1 MNIGF
6 KLLTLI
12 SLIFYYLNPLA
23 QSITELSPEP
33 SSQFTNK
40 RMVFARLQMVVSAN
54 PYISEAGNMILAQ
67 GGNAVDAAIATALMV
82 SLVEPQSGGIGGGGF
97 ILYLNPKENILTS
110 IDARETSSN
119 TTKENQYLDNNDK
132 PLNYGQAVSLGT
144 SVGVPSLLKGLAL
157 LHQKYGTLEWKK
169 LFLPTIRL
177 AKEGFIISPRLHTL
191 IVKDPFLLK
200 NTNASRYFF
209 DKDLNPLPI
218 GYLLKNPELAKV
230 LEEVSIHGVEKFYEG
245 EIAKDI
251 TRAVNQH
258 LTPGGLNGDD
268 LKQYQPVERKVVCGP
283 YRSWKICGMAPPSS
297 GGITLISMLGIL
309 QNFPLSQLDEI
320 DYLHFLSEAGRL
332 AYADRDRYIADP
344 DFIDIPIDSL
354 IDTKYTK
361 ERSHLISKT
370 KSMTKAKPGIFNQLS
385 VQLGSDSNS
394 ELPATSHISIVDK
407 NGQAVTMTISVAS
420 AFGSRIMTNGFF
432 LNNEMTDFSFI
443 PKENQKLIA
452 NRVAPNKRPRSSMS
466 PTFVFD
472 DQQRLIMAIGSAG
485 GPSIIN
491 YVAKTIT
498 GVLDRKLNIQEA
510 IDYPNIGSR
519 NQETELE
526 KGTYVERYAEELQL
540 KGHPLLI
547 REMNSGTQ
555 GIWING
561 EGLWGGVD
569 GRREGV
575 AIGN

>member
-1 MNIGF
+1 VNKVG
-6 KLLTLI
+6 KLFWLI
-12 SLIFYYLNPLA
+12 SLLFCQNVSA
-23 QSITELSPEP
+23 QTLTELMPEP
-33 SSQFTNK
+33 TSNLTKNRVVYAQQ
-40 RMVFARLQMVVSAN
+40 QMVVSAN

-67 GGNAVDAAIATALMV
+67 GGNAVDAAVATALMV
-82 SLVEPQSGGIGGGGF
+82 TLVEPQSGGIGGGGF
-97 ILYLNPKENILTS
+97 ILYLNPKEGVLTS
-110 IDARETSSN
+110 IDARETSSS
-119 TTKENQYLDNNDK
+119 TTKENQYLDDNDK
-132 PLNYGQAVSLGT
+132 PLNYSQAVFLGT
-144 SVGVPSLLKGLAL
+144 SVGVPGLLKGLEL
-157 LHQKYGTLEWKK
+157 LHQKYGSLEWNK

-191 IVKDPFLLK
+191 ISQDPFLLK
-200 NTNASRYFF
+200 NKNARSYFF
-209 DKDLNPLPI
+209 DEKLMPRPS

-230 LEEVSIHGVEKFYEG
+230 LELVANDGVEKFYAG
-245 EIAKDI
+245 DISKDI
-251 TRAVNQH
+251 SLAVKNHQ
-258 LTPGGLNGDD
+258 TPGGLKEDD
-268 LKQYQPVERKVVCGP
+268 FKQYQAFERKVVCGG
-283 YRSWKICGMAPPSS
+283 YRTWKICGMGPPSS
-297 GGITLISMLGIL
+297 GGTTLISMLGIL
-309 QNFPLSQLDEI
+309 QNFPLSELTEV
-320 DYLHFLSEAGRL
+320 DYLHYLSEAGRL
-332 AYADRDRYIADP
+332 AYADRDVFIADP
-344 DFIDIPIDSL
+344 DFVKIPIDDL
-354 IDTKYTK
+354 LNQEYTQD
-361 ERSHLISKT
+361 RSRAISPQR
-370 KSMTKAKPGIFNQLS
+370 SMVKAKPGNFNQS
-385 VQLGSDSNS
+385 SMQLGSDSNS

-526 KGTYVERYAEELQL
+526 KGTFVERYAEELKL

-555 GIWING
+555 GIWINR

>member
-1 MNIGF
+1 VNIGF

-12 SLIFYYLNPLA
+12 SLILYYLNPLA

-40 RMVFARLQMVVSAN
+40 RMVFAKQHMVVSAN

-119 TTKENQYLDNNDK
+119 TTKENQYLDSNDK

-157 LHQKYGTLEWKK
+157 LHQKYGNLEWKK

-258 LTPGGLNGDD
+258 LTPGGLNEDD
-268 LKQYQPVERKVVCGP
+268 LKQYQAVERKVVCGP

-344 DFIDIPIDSL
+344 DFIDIPIDSMM
-354 IDTKYTK
+354 DTKYTK
-361 ERSHLISKT
+361 ERSHLISKS
-370 KSMTKAKPGIFNQLS
+370 KSMTKAKPGIFNQLP

-407 NGQAVTMTISVAS
+407 NGQAVSMTISVAS

-432 LNNEMTDFSFI
+432 LNNEMTDFSFMA
-443 PKENQKLIA
+443 KENQQLIA
-452 NRVAPNKRPRSSMS
+452 NRIEPTKRPRSSMS

-472 DQQRLIMAIGSAG
+472 EQQQLVMALGSAG

-498 GVLDRKLNIQEA
+498 GVLDRNFNIQEA

-526 KGTYVERYAEELQL
+526 KESMVEKYAQELQER
-540 KGHPLLI
+540 GHPILI

-555 GIWING
+555 GIFINRD
-561 EGLWGGVD
+561 GLWGGVD

-575 AIGN
+575 AVGH

>member
-12 SLIFYYLNPLA
+12 SLILYYLNPLA

-40 RMVFARLQMVVSAN
+40 RMVFARQQMVVSAN

-110 IDARETSSN
+110 IDAREISSN

-132 PLNYGQAVSLGT
+132 PLNYGQAVFLGT

-177 AKEGFIISPRLHTL
+177 AKEGFIISPRLNTL

-230 LEEVSIHGVEKFYEG
+230 LEEVSIHGIEKFYEG

-258 LTPGGLNGDD
+258 STPGGLNGDD
-268 LKQYQPVERKVVCGP
+268 LKQYQAVERKVVCGP

-320 DYLHFLSEAGRL
+320 DYLHYLSEAGRL

-354 IDTKYTK
+354 IDPTYTK
-361 ERSHLISKT
+361 ERSHLISIK
-370 KSMTKAKPGIFNQLS
+370 KSMTKAKPGMFNQLP

-407 NGQAVTMTISVAS
+407 NGQAVSMTISVAS

-432 LNNEMTDFSFI
+432 LNNEMTDFSFMA
-443 PKENQKLIA
+443 KENQQLIA
-452 NRVAPNKRPRSSMS
+452 NRIEPTKRPRSSMS

-472 DQQRLIMAIGSAG
+472 EQQQLVMALGSAG

-498 GVLDRKLNIQEA
+498 GVLDRNLNIQEA

-526 KGTYVERYAEELQL
+526 KESMVEKYAQELQER
-540 KGHPLLI
+540 GHPILI

-555 GIWING
+555 GIFINRD
-561 EGLWGGVD
+561 GLWGGVD

-575 AIGN
+575 AVGH

>member
-1 MNIGF
+1 VNIGF

-12 SLIFYYLNPLA
+12 SLILYYLNPLA

-40 RMVFARLQMVVSAN
+40 RMVFARQQMVVSAN

-110 IDARETSSN
+110 IDAREISSN

-132 PLNYGQAVSLGT
+132 PLNYGQAVFLGT

-177 AKEGFIISPRLHTL
+177 AKEGFIISPRLNTL

-230 LEEVSIHGVEKFYEG
+230 LEEVSIHGIEKFYEG

-258 LTPGGLNGDD
+258 STPGGLNGDD
-268 LKQYQPVERKVVCGP
+268 LKQYQAVERKVVCGP

-320 DYLHFLSEAGRL
+320 DYLHYLSEAGRL

-354 IDTKYTK
+354 IDPTYTK
-361 ERSHLISKT
+361 ERSHLISIK
-370 KSMTKAKPGIFNQLS
+370 KSMTKAKPGMFNQLP

-407 NGQAVTMTISVAS
+407 NGQAVSMTISVAS

-432 LNNEMTDFSFI
+432 LNNEMTDFSFMA
-443 PKENQKLIA
+443 KENQQLIA
-452 NRVAPNKRPRSSMS
+452 NRIEPTKRPRSSMS

-472 DQQRLIMAIGSAG
+472 EQQQLVMALGSAG

-498 GVLDRKLNIQEA
+498 GVLDRNLNIQEA

-526 KGTYVERYAEELQL
+526 KESMVEKYAQELQER
-540 KGHPLLI
+540 GHPILI

-555 GIWING
+555 GIFINRD
-561 EGLWGGVD
+561 GLWGGVD

-575 AIGN
+575 AVGH

>member
-1 MNIGF
+1 VKNGF
-6 KLLTLI
+6 KLLMLF
-12 SLIFYYLNPLA
+12 SLILFYLNPLA
-23 QSITELSPEP
+23 QSITEMSPEP
-33 SSQFTNK
+33 SSQLTNK
-40 RMVFARLQMVVSAN
+40 KMVFARQQMVVSAN

-119 TTKENQYLDNNDK
+119 TTKENQFLDSNDK
-132 PLNYGQAVSLGT
+132 PLNYGQAVFLGT

-157 LHQKYGTLEWKK
+157 LHQKYGSLEWNK

-177 AKEGFIISPRLHTL
+177 AKEGFFISPRLHTL

-200 NTNASRYFF
+200 NINASRYFF

-230 LEEVSIHGVEKFYEG
+230 LEEVSIYGVAKFYEG

-251 TRAVNQH
+251 TRAVKQH
-258 LTPGGLNGDD
+258 QTSGGLNEDD
-268 LKQYQPVERKVVCGP
+268 LKQYQAVERKVVCGP

-309 QNFPLSQLDEI
+309 QNFSLNQLNEL
-320 DYLHFLSEAGRL
+320 DYVHYLSEAGRL
-332 AYADRDRYIADP
+332 AYADRDMHIADP
-344 DFIDIPIDSL
+344 DFIQIPIDSL
-354 IDTKYTK
+354 IDPKYTK
-361 ERSHLISKT
+361 ERSHLISIK
-370 KSMTKAKPGIFNQLS
+370 KSMVKAKPGNLNQLP
-385 VQLGSDSNS
+385 VQLGSDSSS

-407 NGQAVTMTISVAS
+407 NGQAVSMTISVAS

-432 LNNEMTDFSFI
+432 LNNEMTDFSFKS
-443 PKENQKLIA
+443 KENQQLIA
-452 NRVAPNKRPRSSMS
+452 NRIEPTKRPRSSMS

-472 DQQRLIMAIGSAG
+472 EQQRLVMTLGSAG

-498 GVLDRKLNIQEA
+498 AVLDRNLNIQEA

-526 KGTYVERYAEELQL
+526 KESFVAQFAQELQL
-540 KGHPLLI
+540 RGHPLLI

-555 GIWING
+555 GIFINRD
-561 EGLWGGVD
+561 GLWGGVD
-569 GRREGV
+569 GRREGI

>member
-1 MNIGF
+1 MNNGF
-6 KLLTLI
+6 KLLTLL
-12 SLIFYYLNPLA
+12 SLILFYLNPLA
-23 QSITELSPEP
+23 QSISELSPEP
-33 SSQFTNK
+33 SSQLTNK
-40 RMVFARLQMVVSAN
+40 KMVFARQQMVVSAN

-119 TTKENQYLDNNDK
+119 TTKENQFLDNNDK
-132 PLNYGQAVSLGT
+132 PLNYGQAVFLGT

-157 LHQKYGTLEWKK
+157 LHQKYGSLEWNK

-177 AKEGFIISPRLHTL
+177 AKEGFLISPRLHTL

-230 LEEVSIHGVEKFYEG
+230 LEEVSIYGVAKFYEG

-251 TRAVNQH
+251 TRAVQQH
-258 LTPGGLNGDD
+258 QTPGGLNEDD
-268 LKQYQPVERKVVCGP
+268 LKQYQAVERKVVCGP

-309 QNFPLSQLDEI
+309 QNFLLNQLNEL
-320 DYLHFLSEAGRL
+320 DYVHYLSEAGRL
-332 AYADRDRYIADP
+332 AYADRDMYIADP
-344 DFIDIPIDSL
+344 DFIQIPIDSL
-354 IDTKYTK
+354 IDPKYTK
-361 ERSHLISKT
+361 DRSHLISIK
-370 KSMTKAKPGIFNQLS
+370 KSMAKAKPGNLNQFP
-385 VQLGSDSNS
+385 VQLGSDSSS

-407 NGQAVTMTISVAS
+407 NGQAVSMTISVAS

-432 LNNEMTDFSFI
+432 LNNEMTDFSFKA
-443 PKENQKLIA
+443 KENQQWIA
-452 NRVAPNKRPRSSMS
+452 NRIEPAKRPRSSMS

-472 DQQRLIMAIGSAG
+472 EQQRLVMALGSAG

-498 GVLDRKLNIQEA
+498 AVLDRNLNIQEA

-526 KGTYVERYAEELQL
+526 KGSHVERFANELQYR
-540 KGHPLLI
+540 GHPLLI

-555 GIWING
+555 GIFINRD
-561 EGLWGGVD
+561 GLWGGVD

>member
-1 MNIGF
+1 MKNGF
-6 KLLTLI
+6 KLLMLF
-12 SLIFYYLNPLA
+12 SLILFYLNPLA
-23 QSITELSPEP
+23 QSITEMSPEP
-33 SSQFTNK
+33 SSQLTNK
-40 RMVFARLQMVVSAN
+40 KMVFARQQMVVSAN

-119 TTKENQYLDNNDK
+119 TTKENQFLDSNDK
-132 PLNYGQAVSLGT
+132 PLNYGQAVFLGT

-157 LHQKYGTLEWKK
+157 LHQKYGSLEWNK

-177 AKEGFIISPRLHTL
+177 AKEGFLISPRLHTL

-200 NTNASRYFF
+200 NINASRYFF

-230 LEEVSIHGVEKFYEG
+230 LEEVSIHGVAKFYEG

-251 TRAVNQH
+251 TRAVKQH
-258 LTPGGLNGDD
+258 QTSGGLNEDD
-268 LKQYQPVERKVVCGP
+268 LKQYQAVERKVVCGP

-309 QNFPLSQLDEI
+309 QNFSLNQLNEL
-320 DYLHFLSEAGRL
+320 DYVHYLSEAGRL
-332 AYADRDRYIADP
+332 AYADRDIHIADP
-344 DFIDIPIDSL
+344 DFIQIPIDSL
-354 IDTKYTK
+354 IDPKYTK
-361 ERSHLISKT
+361 ERSHLISIK
-370 KSMTKAKPGIFNQLS
+370 KSMVNAKPGNLNQLP
-385 VQLGSDSNS
+385 VQLGSDSSS

-407 NGQAVTMTISVAS
+407 NGQAVSMTISVAS

-432 LNNEMTDFSFI
+432 LNNEMTDFSFKS
-443 PKENQKLIA
+443 KENQQLIA
-452 NRVAPNKRPRSSMS
+452 NRIEPTKRPRSSMS

-472 DQQRLIMAIGSAG
+472 EQQRLVMTLGSAG

-498 GVLDRKLNIQEA
+498 AVLDRNLNIQEA

-526 KGTYVERYAEELQL
+526 KESFVEQFAQELQL
-540 KGHPLLI
+540 RGHPLLI

-555 GIWING
+555 GIFINRD
-561 EGLWGGVD
+561 GLWGGVD
-569 GRREGV
+569 GRREGI

>member
-1 MNIGF
+1 MNNGF
-6 KLLTLI
+6 KLLTLL
-12 SLIFYYLNPLA
+12 SLILFYLNPLA
-23 QSITELSPEP
+23 QSISELSPEP
-33 SSQFTNK
+33 SSQLTNK
-40 RMVFARLQMVVSAN
+40 KMVFARQQMVVSAN
-54 PYISEAGNMILAQ
+54 PYISEAGNVILSQ

-119 TTKENQYLDNNDK
+119 TTKENQFLDNNDK
-132 PLNYGQAVSLGT
+132 PLNYGQAIFLGT

-157 LHQKYGTLEWKK
+157 LHQKYGTLEWNK

-177 AKEGFIISPRLHTL
+177 AKEGFLISPRLHTL

-200 NTNASRYFF
+200 NINASRYFF

-251 TRAVNQH
+251 TRAVKQH
-258 LTPGGLNGDD
+258 QTPGGLNEDD
-268 LKQYQPVERKVVCGP
+268 LKQYQAIERKVVCGP
-283 YRSWKICGMAPPSS
+283 YRIWKICGMAPPSS

-309 QNFPLSQLDEI
+309 QNFPLNQLDELN
-320 DYLHFLSEAGRL
+320 YVHYLSEAGRL
-332 AYADRDRYIADP
+332 AYADRDVYIADP
-344 DFIDIPIDSL
+344 DFIEIPIDAL
-354 IDTKYTK
+354 IDPKYTK
-361 ERSHLISKT
+361 DRSHLISIK
-370 KSMTKAKPGIFNQLS
+370 KSMAKAKPGNLNQLP
-385 VQLGSDSNS
+385 VQLGSDSSS

-407 NGQAVTMTISVAS
+407 NGQAVSMTISVAS

-432 LNNEMTDFSFI
+432 LNNEMTDFSFKA
-443 PKENQKLIA
+443 KENQQLIA
-452 NRVAPNKRPRSSMS
+452 NRIEPAKRPRSSMS

-472 DQQRLIMAIGSAG
+472 EQQRLLMALGSAG

-498 GVLDRKLNIQEA
+498 AVLDRNLNIQEA

-526 KGTYVERYAEELQL
+526 KESFVEQFAQELQL
-540 KGHPLLI
+540 RGHPLLI

-555 GIWING
+555 GILINRH
-561 EGLWGGVD
+561 GLWGGVD

>member
-1 MNIGF
+1 MNKGFQLFTLIG
-6 KLLTLI
+6 LTL
-12 SLIFYYLNPLA
+12 YYLNPLA

-33 SSQFTNK
+33 SSQYISK
-40 RMVFARLQMVVSAN
+40 KIVFARQQMIVSAN
-54 PYISEAGNMILAQ
+54 PYISQAGNMILEQ

-82 SLVEPQSGGIGGGGF
+82 TLVEPQSGGIGGGGF
-97 ILYLNPKENILTS
+97 ILYFNPKESILTS

-132 PLNYGQAVSLGT
+132 PLNYGQAVFLGK

-157 LHQKYGTLEWKK
+157 LHKKYGNLEWKK
-169 LFLPTIRL
+169 LFLPTIQL

-191 IVKDPFLLK
+191 IVKEPFLLK

-230 LEEVSIHGVEKFYEG
+230 LEEVSIYGVEKFYEG
-245 EIAKDI
+245 EMARDTIQ
-251 TRAVNQH
+251 AVKNH
-258 LTPGGLNGDD
+258 PTPGGLNEDD
-268 LKQYQPVERKVVCGP
+268 LKQYQAVERKVVCGP
-283 YRSWKICGMAPPSS
+283 YRTWKICGMGPPSS
-297 GGITLISMLGIL
+297 GGTTLISMLGIL
-309 QNFPLSQLDEI
+309 QNFPLSELKEV
-320 DYLHFLSEAGRL
+320 DYLHYLSEAGRL
-332 AYADRDRYIADP
+332 AYADRDTYIADP

-354 IDTKYTK
+354 IDSKYTK
-361 ERSHLISKT
+361 ERSHLISIK
-370 KSMTKAKPGIFNQLS
+370 KSMTKAKPGNFNQSPL
-385 VQLGSDSNS
+385 QLGSDSNS

-432 LNNEMTDFSFI
+432 LNNEMTDFSFMA
-443 PKENQKLIA
+443 KDNQQLIA
-452 NRVAPNKRPRSSMS
+452 NRLAPIKRPRSSMS

-472 DQQRLIMAIGSAG
+472 ERQRLVMTLGSAG

-498 GVLDRKLNIQEA
+498 GVLDRNLNIQEA

-526 KGTYVERYAEELQL
+526 KESAVEKFAQELQL
-540 KGHPLLI
+540 RGHPILI

-555 GIWING
+555 GIFINRD
-561 EGLWGGVD
+561 GLWGGVD

-575 AIGN
+575 AKGY

>member
-1 MNIGF
+1 MSIGV
-6 KLLTLI
+6 KLLMLI
-12 SLIFYYLNPLA
+12 SFISYYLSPFA

-33 SSQFTNK
+33 SSPVTNK
-40 RMVFARLQMVVSAN
+40 KMVFARQQMVVSAN
-54 PYISEAGNMILAQ
+54 PYISEAGHMILAQ
-67 GGNAVDAAIATALMV
+67 GGNAVDAAIAAALMV
-82 SLVEPQSGGIGGGGF
+82 TLVEPQSGGIGGGGF
-97 ILYLNPKENILTS
+97 ILYFNPKESILTS

-119 TTKENQYLDNNDK
+119 TTKENQFLDNSNK
-132 PLNYGQAVSLGT
+132 PLNYAQAVFLGT

-169 LFLPTIRL
+169 LFAPTILL
-177 AKEGFIISPRLHTL
+177 AKEGFIISPRLHNL
-191 IVKDPFLLK
+191 ILKDPFLLK
-200 NTNASRYFF
+200 NKNASRYFF
-209 DKDLNPLPI
+209 DKELTPLPI

-230 LEEVSIHGVEKFYEG
+230 LEEVSIHGVKKFYEG

-251 TRAVNQH
+251 ALAVRHHQ
-258 LTPGGLNGDD
+258 TPGGLNEDD
-268 LKQYQPVERKVVCGP
+268 LKQYQAYERNVVCGP

-309 QNFPLSQLDEI
+309 QNFPLGELDEI
-320 DYLHFLSEAGRL
+320 NYLHYLSEAGRL

-354 IDTKYTK
+354 IDQKYTK
-361 ERSHLISKT
+361 DRSQLISIK
-370 KSMTKAKPGIFNQLS
+370 KSMTKAKPGNFNHTV

-394 ELPATSHISIVDK
+394 ELPATSHINIVDK
-407 NGQAVTMTISVAS
+407 NGQAITMTISVAS

-432 LNNEMTDFSFI
+432 LNNEMTDFSFMS
-443 PKENQKLIA
+443 KENQQLIA
-452 NRVAPNKRPRSSMS
+452 NRIEPTKRPRSSMS
-466 PTFVFD
+466 PTFVLD
-472 DQQRLIMAIGSAG
+472 QQQRLVMAIGSAG

-526 KGTYVERYAEELQL
+526 KGSYVEKFAQELQL
-540 KGHPLLI
+540 RGHPLLI

-555 GIWING
+555 GILINR
-561 EGLWGGVD
+561 EGLWGGAD

-575 AIGN
+575 AIGY

>member
-1 MNIGF
+1 VNNGF

-12 SLIFYYLNPLA
+12 SLILYYLNPLA

-33 SSQFTNK
+33 SSQLTNK
-40 RMVFARLQMVVSAN
+40 RMVFARQQMVVSAN
-54 PYISEAGNMILAQ
+54 PYISEAGNMILSQ

-82 SLVEPQSGGIGGGGF
+82 SLVEPQSGGVGGGGF

-119 TTKENQYLDNNDK
+119 TTKENQFLDNNNK
-132 PLNYGQAVSLGT
+132 PLNYGQAVFLGT

-200 NTNASRYFF
+200 NTNASKYFF
-209 DKDLNPLPI
+209 DKDLNPFPI

-258 LTPGGLNGDD
+258 PTPGGLNGDD
-268 LKQYQPVERKVVCGP
+268 LKQYQAVERKVVCGP

-309 QNFPLSQLDEI
+309 QNFPLSQIDEI
-320 DYLHFLSEAGRL
+320 DYLHYLSEAGRL
-332 AYADRDRYIADP
+332 AYADRDKYIADP
-344 DFIDIPIDSL
+344 DFINIPIDSL
-354 IDTKYTK
+354 INPKYTK
-361 ERSHLISKT
+361 ERSHLISIK
-370 KSMTKAKPGIFNQLS
+370 KSMAKAKPGDFNQLP

-407 NGQAVTMTISVAS
+407 NGQAVSMTISVAS

-432 LNNEMTDFSFI
+432 LNNEMTDFSFMA
-443 PKENQKLIA
+443 KENQQLIA
-452 NRVAPNKRPRSSMS
+452 NRIEPTKRPRSSMS

-472 DQQRLIMAIGSAG
+472 EQQRLVMALGSAG

-498 GVLDRKLNIQEA
+498 GVLDRNLNIQEA

-526 KGTYVERYAEELQL
+526 KESFVEQFAQELQL
-540 KGHPLLI
+540 RGHPLLI

-555 GIWING
+555 GIFINRD
-561 EGLWGGVD
+561 GLWGGVD

-575 AIGN
+575 AMGN

>member
-1 MNIGF
+1 MKNGF
-6 KLLTLI
+6 KLLMLF
-12 SLIFYYLNPLA
+12 SLILFYLNPLA
-23 QSITELSPEP
+23 QSITEMSPEP
-33 SSQFTNK
+33 SSQLTNK
-40 RMVFARLQMVVSAN
+40 KMVFARQQMVVSAN

-119 TTKENQYLDNNDK
+119 TTKENQFLDSNDK
-132 PLNYGQAVSLGT
+132 PLNYGQAVFLGT

-157 LHQKYGTLEWKK
+157 LHQKYGSLEWNK

-177 AKEGFIISPRLHTL
+177 AKEGFLISPRLHTL

-200 NTNASRYFF
+200 NINASRYFF

-230 LEEVSIHGVEKFYEG
+230 LEEVSIHGVAKFYEG

-251 TRAVNQH
+251 TRAVKQH
-258 LTPGGLNGDD
+258 QTSGGLNEDD
-268 LKQYQPVERKVVCGP
+268 LKQYQAVERKVVCGP

-309 QNFPLSQLDEI
+309 QNFSLNQLNEL
-320 DYLHFLSEAGRL
+320 DYVHYLSEAGRL
-332 AYADRDRYIADP
+332 AYADRDMHIADP
-344 DFIDIPIDSL
+344 DFIQIPIDSL
-354 IDTKYTK
+354 IDPKYTK
-361 ERSHLISKT
+361 ERSHLISIK
-370 KSMTKAKPGIFNQLS
+370 KSMVNAKPGNLNQLP
-385 VQLGSDSNS
+385 VQLGSDSSS

-407 NGQAVTMTISVAS
+407 NGQAVSMTISVAS

-432 LNNEMTDFSFI
+432 LNNEMTDFSFKS
-443 PKENQKLIA
+443 KENQQLIA
-452 NRVAPNKRPRSSMS
+452 NRIEPTKRPRSSMS

-472 DQQRLIMAIGSAG
+472 EQQRLVMTLGSAG

-498 GVLDRKLNIQEA
+498 AVLDRNLNIQEA

-526 KGTYVERYAEELQL
+526 KESFVEQFAQELQL
-540 KGHPLLI
+540 RGHPLLI

-555 GIWING
+555 GIFINRD
-561 EGLWGGVD
+561 GLWGGVD
-569 GRREGV
+569 GRREGI

>member
-1 MNIGF
+1 MNNGF
-6 KLLTLI
+6 KLLTLL
-12 SLIFYYLNPLA
+12 SLILFYLNPLA
-23 QSITELSPEP
+23 QSISELSPEP
-33 SSQFTNK
+33 SSQLTNK
-40 RMVFARLQMVVSAN
+40 KMVFARQQMVVSAN
-54 PYISEAGNMILAQ
+54 PYISEAGNVILSQ

-119 TTKENQYLDNNDK
+119 TTKENQFLDNNDK
-132 PLNYGQAVSLGT
+132 PLNYGQAVFLGT

-157 LHQKYGTLEWKK
+157 LHQKYGTLEWNK

-177 AKEGFIISPRLHTL
+177 AKEGFLISPRLHTL

-200 NTNASRYFF
+200 NINASRYFF

-251 TRAVNQH
+251 TRAVKQH
-258 LTPGGLNGDD
+258 QTPGGLNEDD
-268 LKQYQPVERKVVCGP
+268 LKQYQAIERKVVCGP
-283 YRSWKICGMAPPSS
+283 YRIWKICGMAPPSS

-309 QNFPLSQLDEI
+309 QNFPLNQLDELN
-320 DYLHFLSEAGRL
+320 YVHYLSEAGRL
-332 AYADRDRYIADP
+332 AYADRDMYIADP
-344 DFIDIPIDSL
+344 DFIEIPIDAL
-354 IDTKYTK
+354 IDPKYTK
-361 ERSHLISKT
+361 DRSHLISIK
-370 KSMTKAKPGIFNQLS
+370 KSMAKAKPGNLNQLP
-385 VQLGSDSNS
+385 VQLGSDSSS

-407 NGQAVTMTISVAS
+407 NGQAVSMTISVAS

-432 LNNEMTDFSFI
+432 LNNEMTDFSFKA
-443 PKENQKLIA
+443 KENQQLIA
-452 NRVAPNKRPRSSMS
+452 NRIEPAKRPRSSMS

-472 DQQRLIMAIGSAG
+472 EQQRLVMALGSAG

-498 GVLDRKLNIQEA
+498 AVLDRNLNIQEA

-526 KGTYVERYAEELQL
+526 KESFVEQFAQELQL
-540 KGHPLLI
+540 RGHPLLI

-555 GIWING
+555 GILINRH
-561 EGLWGGVD
+561 GLWGGVD

>member
-1 MNIGF
+1 MKNGF
-6 KLLTLI
+6 KLLMLF
-12 SLIFYYLNPLA
+12 SLILFYLNPLA
-23 QSITELSPEP
+23 QSITEMSPEP
-33 SSQFTNK
+33 SSQLTNK
-40 RMVFARLQMVVSAN
+40 KMVFARQQMVVSAN

-119 TTKENQYLDNNDK
+119 TTKENQFLDSNDK
-132 PLNYGQAVSLGT
+132 PLNYGQAVFLGT

-157 LHQKYGTLEWKK
+157 LHQKYGSLEWNK

-177 AKEGFIISPRLHTL
+177 AKEGFLISPRLHTL

-200 NTNASRYFF
+200 NINASRYFF

-230 LEEVSIHGVEKFYEG
+230 LEEVSIHGVAKFYEG

-251 TRAVNQH
+251 TRAVKQH
-258 LTPGGLNGDD
+258 QTSGGLNEDD
-268 LKQYQPVERKVVCGP
+268 LKQYQAVERKVVCGP

-309 QNFPLSQLDEI
+309 QNFSLNQLNEL
-320 DYLHFLSEAGRL
+320 DYVHYLSEAGRL
-332 AYADRDRYIADP
+332 AYADRDMHIADP
-344 DFIDIPIDSL
+344 DFIQIPIDSL
-354 IDTKYTK
+354 IDPKYTK
-361 ERSHLISKT
+361 ERSHLISIK
-370 KSMTKAKPGIFNQLS
+370 KSMIKAKPGNLNQLP
-385 VQLGSDSNS
+385 VQLGSDSSS

-407 NGQAVTMTISVAS
+407 NGQAVSMTISVAS

-432 LNNEMTDFSFI
+432 LNNEMTDFSFKS
-443 PKENQKLIA
+443 KENQQLIA
-452 NRVAPNKRPRSSMS
+452 NRIEPTKRPRSSMS

-472 DQQRLIMAIGSAG
+472 EQQRLIMTLGSAG

-498 GVLDRKLNIQEA
+498 AVLDRNLNIQEA

-526 KGTYVERYAEELQL
+526 KESFVEQFAQELQL
-540 KGHPLLI
+540 RGHPLLI

-555 GIWING
+555 GIFINRD
-561 EGLWGGVD
+561 GLWGGVD
-569 GRREGV
+569 GRREGI

>member
-1 MNIGF
+1 MNIAF

-12 SLIFYYLNPLA
+12 SLILYYLNPLA

-40 RMVFARLQMVVSAN
+40 RMVFARQHMVVSAN

-119 TTKENQYLDNNDK
+119 TTKENQYLDSNDK

-157 LHQKYGTLEWKK
+157 LHQKYGNLEWKK

-268 LKQYQPVERKVVCGP
+268 LKQYQAVERKVVCGP

-344 DFIDIPIDSL
+344 DFIDIPIDSMM
-354 IDTKYTK
+354 DTKYTK
-361 ERSHLISKT
+361 ERSHLISKS
-370 KSMTKAKPGIFNQLS
+370 KSMRKAKPGIFNQLP

-407 NGQAVTMTISVAS
+407 NGQAVSMTISVAS

-432 LNNEMTDFSFI
+432 LNNEMTDFSFMA
-443 PKENQKLIA
+443 KENQQLIA
-452 NRVAPNKRPRSSMS
+452 NRIEPTKRPRSSMS

-472 DQQRLIMAIGSAG
+472 EQQRLVMALGSAG

-498 GVLDRKLNIQEA
+498 GVLDRNFNIQEA

-526 KGTYVERYAEELQL
+526 KESMVEKYAQELQGR
-540 KGHPLLI
+540 GHPILI

-555 GIWING
+555 GIFINRD
-561 EGLWGGVD
+561 GLWGGVD

-575 AIGN
+575 AIGQ

>member
-1 MNIGF
+1 VNIGF

-12 SLIFYYLNPLA
+12 SLILYYLNPLA

-40 RMVFARLQMVVSAN
+40 RMVFARQQMVVSAN

-132 PLNYGQAVSLGT
+132 PLNYGQAVFLGT

-230 LEEVSIHGVEKFYEG
+230 LEEVSIHGIEKFYEG

-258 LTPGGLNGDD
+258 STPGGLNGDD
-268 LKQYQPVERKVVCGP
+268 LKQYQAVERKVVCGP

-320 DYLHFLSEAGRL
+320 DYLHYLSEAGRL

-354 IDTKYTK
+354 IDPTYTK
-361 ERSHLISKT
+361 ERSHLISIK
-370 KSMTKAKPGIFNQLS
+370 KSMTKAKPGMFNQLP

-407 NGQAVTMTISVAS
+407 NGQAVSMTISVAS

-432 LNNEMTDFSFI
+432 LNNEMTDFSFMA
-443 PKENQKLIA
+443 KENQQLIA
-452 NRVAPNKRPRSSMS
+452 NRIEPTKRPRSSMS

-472 DQQRLIMAIGSAG
+472 EQQQLVMALGSAG

-498 GVLDRKLNIQEA
+498 GVLDRNLNIQEA

-526 KGTYVERYAEELQL
+526 KESMVEKYAQELQGR
-540 KGHPLLI
+540 GHPILI

-555 GIWING
+555 GIFINRD
-561 EGLWGGVD
+561 GLWGGVD

-575 AIGN
+575 AVGH

>member
-1 MNIGF
+1 
-6 KLLTLI
+6 
-12 SLIFYYLNPLA
+12 
-23 QSITELSPEP
+23 
-33 SSQFTNK
+33 
-40 RMVFARLQMVVSAN
+40 MVFARLQMVVSAN

>member
-1 MNIGF
+1 M
-6 KLLTLI
+6 
-12 SLIFYYLNPLA
+12 
-23 QSITELSPEP
+23 PEP
-33 SSQFTNK
+33 TSNLTKN
-40 RMVFARLQMVVSAN
+40 RMVFAQQQMVVSAN

-67 GGNAVDAAIATALMV
+67 GGNAVDAAVATALMV
-82 SLVEPQSGGIGGGGF
+82 TLVEPQSGGIGGGGF
-97 ILYLNPKENILTS
+97 MLYFNPKEGVLTS
-110 IDARETSSN
+110 IDARETSSS
-119 TTKENQYLDNNDK
+119 TTKENQYLDDNDK
-132 PLNYGQAVSLGT
+132 PLNYGQAVFLGT
-144 SVGVPSLLKGLAL
+144 SVGVPGLLKGLEL
-157 LHQKYGTLEWKK
+157 LHQKYGSLEWNK

-258 LTPGGLNGDD
+258 LTPGGLNEDD
-268 LKQYQPVERKVVCGP
+268 LKQYQAVERKVVCGP

-344 DFIDIPIDSL
+344 DFIDIPIDSMM
-354 IDTKYTK
+354 DTKYTK
-361 ERSHLISKT
+361 ERSHLISKS
-370 KSMTKAKPGIFNQLS
+370 KSMTKAKPGIFNQLP

-407 NGQAVTMTISVAS
+407 NGQAVSMTISVAS

-432 LNNEMTDFSFI
+432 LNNEMTDFSFMA
-443 PKENQKLIA
+443 KENQQLIA
-452 NRVAPNKRPRSSMS
+452 NRIEPTKRPRSSMS

-472 DQQRLIMAIGSAG
+472 EQQRLVMALGSAG

-498 GVLDRKLNIQEA
+498 GVLDRNLNIQEA

-526 KGTYVERYAEELQL
+526 KESMVEKYAQELQER
-540 KGHPLLI
+540 GHPILI

-555 GIWING
+555 GIFINRD
-561 EGLWGGVD
+561 GLWGGVD

-575 AIGN
+575 AVGH

>member
-12 SLIFYYLNPLA
+12 SLILYYLNPLA

-40 RMVFARLQMVVSAN
+40 RMVFARQQMVVSAN

-119 TTKENQYLDNNDK
+119 TTKENQYLDSNDK
-132 PLNYGQAVSLGT
+132 PLNYGQAVFLGT

-200 NTNASRYFF
+200 NTNASKYFF
-209 DKDLNPLPI
+209 DKDLNPFPI

-258 LTPGGLNGDD
+258 PTPGGLNGDD
-268 LKQYQPVERKVVCGP
+268 LKQYQAVERKVVCGP

-309 QNFPLSQLDEI
+309 QNFPLSQIDEI
-320 DYLHFLSEAGRL
+320 DYLHYLSEAGRL
-332 AYADRDRYIADP
+332 AYADRDMYIADP
-344 DFIDIPIDSL
+344 DFINIPIDSL
-354 IDTKYTK
+354 INPQYTK
-361 ERSHLISKT
+361 ERSHLISIK
-370 KSMTKAKPGIFNQLS
+370 KSMAKAKPGDFNQLP

-407 NGQAVTMTISVAS
+407 NGQAVSMTISVAS

-432 LNNEMTDFSFI
+432 LNNEMTDFSFMA
-443 PKENQKLIA
+443 KENQQLIA
-452 NRVAPNKRPRSSMS
+452 NRIEPTKRPRSSMS

-472 DQQRLIMAIGSAG
+472 EQQQLVMALGSAG

-498 GVLDRKLNIQEA
+498 GVLDRNLNIQEA

-526 KGTYVERYAEELQL
+526 KESMVEKYAQELQER
-540 KGHPLLI
+540 GHPILI

-555 GIWING
+555 GIFINRD
-561 EGLWGGVD
+561 GLWGGVD

-575 AIGN
+575 AVGH

>member
-6 KLLTLI
+6 KLLMLI
-12 SLIFYYLNPLA
+12 SLILYYLNPLA

-40 RMVFARLQMVVSAN
+40 RMVFARQQMVVSAN

-119 TTKENQYLDNNDK
+119 TTKENQYLDSNDK

-157 LHQKYGTLEWKK
+157 LHQKYGNLEWKK

-268 LKQYQPVERKVVCGP
+268 LKQYQAVERKVVCGP

-344 DFIDIPIDSL
+344 DFIDIPIDSMM
-354 IDTKYTK
+354 DTKYTK
-361 ERSHLISKT
+361 ERSHLISKS
-370 KSMTKAKPGIFNQLS
+370 KSMTKAKPGIFNQLP

-407 NGQAVTMTISVAS
+407 NGQAVSMTISVAS

-432 LNNEMTDFSFI
+432 LNNEMTDFSFMA
-443 PKENQKLIA
+443 KENQQLIA
-452 NRVAPNKRPRSSMS
+452 NRIEPIKRPRSSMS

-472 DQQRLIMAIGSAG
+472 EQQRLVMALGSAG

-491 YVAKTIT
+491 YVAKAIT
-498 GVLDRKLNIQEA
+498 GVLDRNFNIQEA

-526 KGTYVERYAEELQL
+526 KESMVEKYAQELQER
-540 KGHPLLI
+540 GHPILI

-555 GIWING
+555 GIFINRD
-561 EGLWGGVD
+561 GLWGGVD

-575 AIGN
+575 AIGH

>member
-1 MNIGF
+1 M
-6 KLLTLI
+6 
-12 SLIFYYLNPLA
+12 
-23 QSITELSPEP
+23 
-33 SSQFTNK
+33 
-40 RMVFARLQMVVSAN
+40 
-54 PYISEAGNMILAQ
+54 
-67 GGNAVDAAIATALMV
+67 
-82 SLVEPQSGGIGGGGF
+82 
-97 ILYLNPKENILTS
+97 
-110 IDARETSSN
+110 
-119 TTKENQYLDNNDK
+119 
-132 PLNYGQAVSLGT
+132 
-144 SVGVPSLLKGLAL
+144 
-157 LHQKYGTLEWKK
+157 
-169 LFLPTIRL
+169 
-177 AKEGFIISPRLHTL
+177 
-191 IVKDPFLLK
+191 
-200 NTNASRYFF
+200 
-209 DKDLNPLPI
+209 
-218 GYLLKNPELAKV
+218 

-258 LTPGGLNGDD
+258 LTPGGLNEDD
-268 LKQYQPVERKVVCGP
+268 LKQYQAVERKVVCGP

-344 DFIDIPIDSL
+344 DFIDIPIDSMM
-354 IDTKYTK
+354 DTKYTK
-361 ERSHLISKT
+361 ERSHLISKS
-370 KSMTKAKPGIFNQLS
+370 KSMTKAKPGIFNQLP

-407 NGQAVTMTISVAS
+407 NGQAVSMTISVAS

-432 LNNEMTDFSFI
+432 LNNEMTDFSFMA
-443 PKENQKLIA
+443 KENQQLIA
-452 NRVAPNKRPRSSMS
+452 NRIEPTKRPRSSMS

-472 DQQRLIMAIGSAG
+472 EQQQLVMALGSAG

-498 GVLDRKLNIQEA
+498 GALDRNLNIQEA

-526 KGTYVERYAEELQL
+526 KESMVEKYAQELQER
-540 KGHPLLI
+540 GHPILI

-555 GIWING
+555 GIFINRD
-561 EGLWGGVD
+561 GLWGGVD

-575 AIGN
+575 AVGH

>member
-1 MNIGF
+1 VKNGF
-6 KLLTLI
+6 KLLMLF
-12 SLIFYYLNPLA
+12 SLILFYLNPLA
-23 QSITELSPEP
+23 QSITEMSPEP
-33 SSQFTNK
+33 SSQLTNK
-40 RMVFARLQMVVSAN
+40 KMVFARQQMVVSAN

-119 TTKENQYLDNNDK
+119 TTKENQFLDSNDK
-132 PLNYGQAVSLGT
+132 PLNYGQAVFLGT

-157 LHQKYGTLEWKK
+157 LHQKYGSLEWNK

-177 AKEGFIISPRLHTL
+177 AKEGFLISPRLHTL

-200 NTNASRYFF
+200 NINASRYFF

-230 LEEVSIHGVEKFYEG
+230 LEEVSIYGVAKFYEG

-251 TRAVNQH
+251 TRAVKQH
-258 LTPGGLNGDD
+258 QTSGGLNEDD
-268 LKQYQPVERKVVCGP
+268 LKQYQAVERKVVCGP

-309 QNFPLSQLDEI
+309 QNFSLNQLNEL
-320 DYLHFLSEAGRL
+320 DYVHYLSEAGRL
-332 AYADRDRYIADP
+332 AYADRDMHIADP
-344 DFIDIPIDSL
+344 DFIQIPIDSL
-354 IDTKYTK
+354 IDPEYTK
-361 ERSHLISKT
+361 ERSHLISIK
-370 KSMTKAKPGIFNQLS
+370 KSMVKAKPGNLNQLP
-385 VQLGSDSNS
+385 VQLGSDSSS

-407 NGQAVTMTISVAS
+407 NGQAVSMTISVAS

-432 LNNEMTDFSFI
+432 LNNEMTDFSFKS
-443 PKENQKLIA
+443 KENQQLIA
-452 NRVAPNKRPRSSMS
+452 NRIEPTKRPRSSMS

-472 DQQRLIMAIGSAG
+472 EQQRLIMTLGSAG

-498 GVLDRKLNIQEA
+498 AVLDRNLNIQEA

-526 KGTYVERYAEELQL
+526 KESFVAQFAQELQL
-540 KGHPLLI
+540 RGHPLLI

-555 GIWING
+555 GIFINRD
-561 EGLWGGVD
+561 GLWGGVD
-569 GRREGV
+569 GRREGI

>member
-1 MNIGF
+1 VNNGF

-12 SLIFYYLNPLA
+12 SLILYYLNPLA

-33 SSQFTNK
+33 SSQLTNK
-40 RMVFARLQMVVSAN
+40 RMVFARQQMVVSAN
-54 PYISEAGNMILAQ
+54 PYISEAGNMILSQ

-82 SLVEPQSGGIGGGGF
+82 SLVEPQSGGVGGGGF
-97 ILYLNPKENILTS
+97 ILYLNPKDNILTS

-119 TTKENQYLDNNDK
+119 TTKENQFLDNNNK
-132 PLNYGQAVSLGT
+132 PLNYGQAVFMGT

-200 NTNASRYFF
+200 NTNASKYFF

-258 LTPGGLNGDD
+258 STPGGLNGDD
-268 LKQYQPVERKVVCGP
+268 LKNYQAVERKVVCGP

-320 DYLHFLSEAGRL
+320 DYLHYLSEAGRL
-332 AYADRDRYIADP
+332 AYADRDMYIADP
-344 DFIDIPIDSL
+344 DFINIPTDSL
-354 IDTKYTK
+354 INPQYTK
-361 ERSHLISKT
+361 ERSHLISIK
-370 KSMTKAKPGIFNQLS
+370 KSMAKAKSGNFNQLP

-407 NGQAVTMTISVAS
+407 NGQAVSMTISVAS

-432 LNNEMTDFSFI
+432 LNNEMTDFSFMA
-443 PKENQKLIA
+443 KENQQLIA
-452 NRVAPNKRPRSSMS
+452 NRIEPTKRPRSSMS

-472 DQQRLIMAIGSAG
+472 EQQRLVMALGSAG

-498 GVLDRKLNIQEA
+498 GVLDRNLNIQEA

-526 KGTYVERYAEELQL
+526 KESFVEQFAQELQL
-540 KGHPLLI
+540 RGHPLLI

-555 GIWING
+555 GIFINRD
-561 EGLWGGVD
+561 GLWGGVD

>member
-1 MNIGF
+1 MNKGFQLFTLIG
-6 KLLTLI
+6 LTL
-12 SLIFYYLNPLA
+12 YYLNPLA

-40 RMVFARLQMVVSAN
+40 RMVFARQQMVVSAN
-54 PYISEAGNMILAQ
+54 PYISEAGNMILEQ

-82 SLVEPQSGGIGGGGF
+82 TLVEPQSGGIGGGGF
-97 ILYLNPKENILTS
+97 ILYFNPKESILTS

-119 TTKENQYLDNNDK
+119 TTKENQFLDNNDK
-132 PLNYGQAVSLGT
+132 PLNYGQAVFLGT
-144 SVGVPSLLKGLAL
+144 SVGVPSLLKGLEQ
-157 LHQKYGTLEWKK
+157 LHKKYGNLEWKK
-169 LFLPTIRL
+169 LFLPAIQL

-230 LEEVSIHGVEKFYEG
+230 LEEVSIYGVEKFYEG
-245 EIAKDI
+245 EIARDTI
-251 TRAVNQH
+251 QAVKNH
-258 LTPGGLNGDD
+258 PTPGGLNEDD
-268 LKQYQPVERKVVCGP
+268 LKQYQAVERKVVCGP
-283 YRSWKICGMAPPSS
+283 YRTWKICGMGPPSS
-297 GGITLISMLGIL
+297 GGTTLISMLGIL
-309 QNFPLSQLDEI
+309 QNFPLSELKEV
-320 DYLHFLSEAGRL
+320 DYLHYLSEAGRL
-332 AYADRDRYIADP
+332 AYADRDTYIADP

-354 IDTKYTK
+354 IDSKYTK
-361 ERSHLISKT
+361 ERSHLISIK
-370 KSMTKAKPGIFNQLS
+370 KSMTKAKPGNFNQSLL
-385 VQLGSDSNS
+385 QLGSDSNS

-432 LNNEMTDFSFI
+432 LNNEMTDFSFMA
-443 PKENQKLIA
+443 KDNQQLIA
-452 NRVAPNKRPRSSMS
+452 NRLAPTKRPRSSMS

-472 DQQRLIMAIGSAG
+472 EQQRLVMAIGSAG

-498 GVLDRKLNIQEA
+498 GVLDRNLNIQEA
-510 IDYPNIGSR
+510 IDYSNIGSR

-526 KGTYVERYAEELQL
+526 KDSAVEKFAQELQL
-540 KGHPLLI
+540 RGHPILI

-555 GIWING
+555 GIFINRD
-561 EGLWGGVD
+561 GLWGGVD

-575 AIGN
+575 AKGY

>member
-1 MNIGF
+1 VNNGF

-12 SLIFYYLNPLA
+12 SLILYYLNPLA

-33 SSQFTNK
+33 SSQLTNK
-40 RMVFARLQMVVSAN
+40 RMVFARQQMVVSAN
-54 PYISEAGNMILAQ
+54 PYISEAGNMILSQ

-82 SLVEPQSGGIGGGGF
+82 SLVEPQSGGVGGGGF

-110 IDARETSSN
+110 IDAREISSN
-119 TTKENQYLDNNDK
+119 TTKENQFLDNNNK
-132 PLNYGQAVSLGT
+132 PLNYGQAVFLGT

-200 NTNASRYFF
+200 NTNASKYFF
-209 DKDLNPLPI
+209 DKDLNPFPI

-251 TRAVNQH
+251 TRVVNQH
-258 LTPGGLNGDD
+258 PTPGGLNGDD
-268 LKQYQPVERKVVCGP
+268 LKQYQAVERKVVCGP

-309 QNFPLSQLDEI
+309 QNFPLSQIDEI
-320 DYLHFLSEAGRL
+320 DYLHYLSEAGRL
-332 AYADRDRYIADP
+332 AYADRDMYIADP
-344 DFIDIPIDSL
+344 DFINIPIDSL
-354 IDTKYTK
+354 INPQYTK
-361 ERSHLISKT
+361 ERSHLISIK
-370 KSMTKAKPGIFNQLS
+370 KSMAKAKPGNFNQLP

-407 NGQAVTMTISVAS
+407 NGQAVSMTISVAS

-432 LNNEMTDFSFI
+432 LNNEMTDFSFMA
-443 PKENQKLIA
+443 KENQQLIA
-452 NRVAPNKRPRSSMS
+452 NRIEPNKRPRSSMS

-472 DQQRLIMAIGSAG
+472 EQQRLVMALGSAG

-498 GVLDRKLNIQEA
+498 GVLDRNLNIQEA

-526 KGTYVERYAEELQL
+526 KESFVEQFAQELQL
-540 KGHPLLI
+540 RGHPLLI

-555 GIWING
+555 GIFINRD
-561 EGLWGGVD
+561 GLWGGVD

-575 AIGN
+575 AMGN

>member
-1 MNIGF
+1 VNIGF

-12 SLIFYYLNPLA
+12 SLILYYVNPLA
-23 QSITELSPEP
+23 QSVTELSPEP

-40 RMVFARLQMVVSAN
+40 KMVFARQQMVVSAN
-54 PYISEAGNMILAQ
+54 PYISEAGNMILEQ
-67 GGNAVDAAIATALMV
+67 GGNAVDAAIATAVMV

-97 ILYLNPKENILTS
+97 ILYLNPIENILTS
-110 IDARETSSN
+110 IDSRETSSN
-119 TTKENQYLDNNDK
+119 TTKENLFLDNNDK
-132 PLNYGQAVSLGT
+132 PLNYGQAVFLGT

-200 NTNASRYFF
+200 NINASRYFF
-209 DKDLNPLPI
+209 DKDQNPLPI
-218 GYLLKNPELAKV
+218 GYLLKNPELANV
-230 LEEVSIHGVEKFYEG
+230 LEEVSIYGVDKFYEG

-268 LKQYQPVERKVVCGP
+268 LKQYQAVERKVVCGP

-354 IDTKYTK
+354 IDSKYTK
-361 ERSHLISKT
+361 ERSHLISIK
-370 KSMTKAKPGIFNQLS
+370 KSMTKAKPGIFNQLP

-407 NGQAVTMTISVAS
+407 NGQAVSMTISVAS

-432 LNNEMTDFSFI
+432 LNNEMTDFSFMA
-443 PKENQKLIA
+443 KENQQLIA
-452 NRVAPNKRPRSSMS
+452 NRIEPTKRPRSSMS

-472 DQQRLIMAIGSAG
+472 EQQQLVMALGSAG

-498 GVLDRKLNIQEA
+498 GVLDRNLNIQEA

-526 KGTYVERYAEELQL
+526 KESMVEKYAQELQER
-540 KGHPLLI
+540 GHPILI

-555 GIWING
+555 GIFINRD
-561 EGLWGGVD
+561 GLWGGVD

-575 AIGN
+575 AVGH

>member
-1 MNIGF
+1 VNNGF
-6 KLLTLI
+6 KLLTLL
-12 SLIFYYLNPLA
+12 SLILFYLNPLA
-23 QSITELSPEP
+23 QSISELSPEP
-33 SSQFTNK
+33 SSQLTNK
-40 RMVFARLQMVVSAN
+40 KMVFARQQMVVSAN

-119 TTKENQYLDNNDK
+119 TTKENQFLDNNDK
-132 PLNYGQAVSLGT
+132 PLNYGQAVFLGT

-157 LHQKYGTLEWKK
+157 LHQKYGSLEWNK

-177 AKEGFIISPRLHTL
+177 AKEGFLISPRLHTL

-230 LEEVSIHGVEKFYEG
+230 LEEVSIYGVAKFYEG

-251 TRAVNQH
+251 TRAVQQH
-258 LTPGGLNGDD
+258 QTPGGLNEDD
-268 LKQYQPVERKVVCGP
+268 LKQYQAVERKVVCGP

-309 QNFPLSQLDEI
+309 QNFLLNQLNEL
-320 DYLHFLSEAGRL
+320 DYVHYLSEAGRL
-332 AYADRDRYIADP
+332 AYADRDMYIADP
-344 DFIDIPIDSL
+344 DFIQIPIDSL
-354 IDTKYTK
+354 IDPKYTK
-361 ERSHLISKT
+361 DRSHLISIK
-370 KSMTKAKPGIFNQLS
+370 KSMAKAKPGNLNQFP
-385 VQLGSDSNS
+385 VQLGSDSSS

-407 NGQAVTMTISVAS
+407 NGQAVSMTISVAS

-432 LNNEMTDFSFI
+432 LNNEMTDFSFKA
-443 PKENQKLIA
+443 KENQQWIA
-452 NRVAPNKRPRSSMS
+452 NRIEPAKRPRSSMS

-472 DQQRLIMAIGSAG
+472 EQQRLVMALGSAG

-498 GVLDRKLNIQEA
+498 AVLDRNLNIQEA

-526 KGTYVERYAEELQL
+526 KGSHVERFANELQYR
-540 KGHPLLI
+540 GHPLLI

-555 GIWING
+555 GIFINRD
-561 EGLWGGVD
+561 GLWGGVD

>member
-1 MNIGF
+1 VNNGF

-12 SLIFYYLNPLA
+12 SLILYYLNPLA

-33 SSQFTNK
+33 SSQLTNK
-40 RMVFARLQMVVSAN
+40 RMVFARQQMVVSAN
-54 PYISEAGNMILAQ
+54 PYISEAGNMILSQ

-82 SLVEPQSGGIGGGGF
+82 SLVEPQSGGVGGGGF

-110 IDARETSSN
+110 IDAREISSN
-119 TTKENQYLDNNDK
+119 TTKENQFLDNNNK
-132 PLNYGQAVSLGT
+132 PLNYGQAVFMGT

-200 NTNASRYFF
+200 NTNASKYFF
-209 DKDLNPLPI
+209 DKDLNPFPI

-258 LTPGGLNGDD
+258 PTPGGLNGDD
-268 LKQYQPVERKVVCGP
+268 LKQYQAVERKVVCGP

-320 DYLHFLSEAGRL
+320 DYLHYLSEAGRL
-332 AYADRDRYIADP
+332 AYADRDMYIADP
-344 DFIDIPIDSL
+344 DFINIPIDSL
-354 IDTKYTK
+354 INPQYTK
-361 ERSHLISKT
+361 ERSHLISIK
-370 KSMTKAKPGIFNQLS
+370 KSMAKAKPGNFNQLP

-407 NGQAVTMTISVAS
+407 NGQAVSMTISVAS

-432 LNNEMTDFSFI
+432 LNNEMTDFSFMA
-443 PKENQKLIA
+443 KENQQLIA
-452 NRVAPNKRPRSSMS
+452 NRIEPNKRPRSSMS

-472 DQQRLIMAIGSAG
+472 EQQRLVMALGSAG

-498 GVLDRKLNIQEA
+498 GVLDRNLNIQEA

-526 KGTYVERYAEELQL
+526 KESFVEQFAQELQL
-540 KGHPLLI
+540 RGHPLLI

-555 GIWING
+555 GIFINRD
-561 EGLWGGVD
+561 GLWGGVD

>member
-1 MNIGF
+1 MNNGF

-12 SLIFYYLNPLA
+12 SLILYYLNPLA

-33 SSQFTNK
+33 SSQLTNK
-40 RMVFARLQMVVSAN
+40 RMVFARQQMVVSAN
-54 PYISEAGNMILAQ
+54 PYISEAGNMILSQ

-82 SLVEPQSGGIGGGGF
+82 SLVEPQSGGVGGGGF

-119 TTKENQYLDNNDK
+119 TTKENQFLDNNNK
-132 PLNYGQAVSLGT
+132 PLNYGQAVFMGT

-200 NTNASRYFF
+200 NTNASKYFF
-209 DKDLNPLPI
+209 DKDLNPFPI

-258 LTPGGLNGDD
+258 PTPGGLNGDD
-268 LKQYQPVERKVVCGP
+268 LKQYQAVERKVVCGP

-320 DYLHFLSEAGRL
+320 DYLHYLSEAGRL
-332 AYADRDRYIADP
+332 AYADRDMYIADP
-344 DFIDIPIDSL
+344 DFINIPIDSL
-354 IDTKYTK
+354 INPKYTK
-361 ERSHLISKT
+361 ERSHLISIK
-370 KSMTKAKPGIFNQLS
+370 KSMAKAKPGDFNQLP

-407 NGQAVTMTISVAS
+407 NGQAVSMTISVAS

-432 LNNEMTDFSFI
+432 LNNEMTDFSFMA
-443 PKENQKLIA
+443 KENQQLIA
-452 NRVAPNKRPRSSMS
+452 NRIEPTKRPRSSMS

-472 DQQRLIMAIGSAG
+472 EQQQLVMALGSAG

-498 GVLDRKLNIQEA
+498 GVLDRNLNIQEA

-526 KGTYVERYAEELQL
+526 KESFVEQFAQELQL
-540 KGHPLLI
+540 RGHPLLI

-555 GIWING
+555 GIFINRD
-561 EGLWGGVD
+561 GLWGGVD

-575 AIGN
+575 AMGN

>member
-1 MNIGF
+1 VNIAF

-12 SLIFYYLNPLA
+12 SLILYYLNPLA

-40 RMVFARLQMVVSAN
+40 RMVFARQHMVVSAN

-119 TTKENQYLDNNDK
+119 TTKENQYLDSNDK

-157 LHQKYGTLEWKK
+157 LHQKYGNLEWKK

-268 LKQYQPVERKVVCGP
+268 LKQYQAVERKVVCGP

-354 IDTKYTK
+354 IDSKYTK
-361 ERSHLISKT
+361 ERSHLISKS
-370 KSMTKAKPGIFNQLS
+370 KSMTKAKPGIFNQLP

-407 NGQAVTMTISVAS
+407 NGQAVSMTISVAS

-432 LNNEMTDFSFI
+432 LNNEMTDFSFTA
-443 PKENQKLIA
+443 KENQQLIA
-452 NRVAPNKRPRSSMS
+452 NRIEPIKRPRSSMS

-472 DQQRLIMAIGSAG
+472 EQQRLVMALGSAG

-491 YVAKTIT
+491 YVAKAIT
-498 GVLDRKLNIQEA
+498 GVLDRNFNIQEA

-526 KGTYVERYAEELQL
+526 KESMVEKYAQELQRR
-540 KGHPLLI
+540 GHPILI

-555 GIWING
+555 GIFINRD
-561 EGLWGGVD
+561 GLWGGVD

-575 AIGN
+575 AVGH

>member
-1 MNIGF
+1 VNIGF

-12 SLIFYYLNPLA
+12 SLILYYLNPLA

-40 RMVFARLQMVVSAN
+40 RMVFARQQMVVSAN

-119 TTKENQYLDNNDK
+119 TTKENQYLDSNDK

-157 LHQKYGTLEWKK
+157 LHQKYGNLEWKK

-258 LTPGGLNGDD
+258 LTPGGLNEDD
-268 LKQYQPVERKVVCGP
+268 LKQYQAVERKVVCGP

-344 DFIDIPIDSL
+344 DFIDIPIDSMM
-354 IDTKYTK
+354 DTKYTK
-361 ERSHLISKT
+361 ERSHLISKS
-370 KSMTKAKPGIFNQLS
+370 KSMTKAKPGIFNQLP

-407 NGQAVTMTISVAS
+407 NGQAVSMTISVAS

-432 LNNEMTDFSFI
+432 LNNEMTDFSFMA
-443 PKENQKLIA
+443 KENQQLIA
-452 NRVAPNKRPRSSMS
+452 NRIEPTKRPRSSMS

-472 DQQRLIMAIGSAG
+472 EQQRLVMALGSAG

-498 GVLDRKLNIQEA
+498 GVLDRNFNIQEA

-526 KGTYVERYAEELQL
+526 KESMVEKYAQELQER
-540 KGHPLLI
+540 GHPILI

-555 GIWING
+555 GIFINRD
-561 EGLWGGVD
+561 GLWGGVD

-575 AIGN
+575 AIGQ

>member
-1 MNIGF
+1 VNNGF

-12 SLIFYYLNPLA
+12 SLILYYLNPLA

-33 SSQFTNK
+33 SSQLTNK
-40 RMVFARLQMVVSAN
+40 RMVFARQQMVVSAN
-54 PYISEAGNMILAQ
+54 PYISEAGNMILSQ

-82 SLVEPQSGGIGGGGF
+82 SLVEPQSGGVGGGGF

-110 IDARETSSN
+110 IDAREISSN
-119 TTKENQYLDNNDK
+119 TTKENQFLDNNNK
-132 PLNYGQAVSLGT
+132 PLNYGQAVFMGT

-200 NTNASRYFF
+200 NTNASKYFF
-209 DKDLNPLPI
+209 DKDLNPFPI

-258 LTPGGLNGDD
+258 PTPGGLNGDD
-268 LKQYQPVERKVVCGP
+268 LKQYQAVERKVVCGP

-320 DYLHFLSEAGRL
+320 DYLHYLSEAGRL
-332 AYADRDRYIADP
+332 AYADRDMYIADP
-344 DFIDIPIDSL
+344 DFINIPIDSL
-354 IDTKYTK
+354 INPQYTK
-361 ERSHLISKT
+361 ERSHLISIK
-370 KSMTKAKPGIFNQLS
+370 KSMAKAKPGNFNQLP

-407 NGQAVTMTISVAS
+407 NGQAVSMTISVAS

-432 LNNEMTDFSFI
+432 LNNEMTDFSFMA
-443 PKENQKLIA
+443 KENQQLIA
-452 NRVAPNKRPRSSMS
+452 NRIEPTKRPRSSMS

-472 DQQRLIMAIGSAG
+472 EQQRLVMALGSAG

-498 GVLDRKLNIQEA
+498 GVLDRNLNIQEA

-526 KGTYVERYAEELQL
+526 KESFVEQFAQELQL
-540 KGHPLLI
+540 RGHPLLI

-555 GIWING
+555 GIFINRD
-561 EGLWGGVD
+561 GLWGGVD

>member
-1 MNIGF
+1 VKNGF
-6 KLLTLI
+6 KLLMLF
-12 SLIFYYLNPLA
+12 SLILFYLNPLA
-23 QSITELSPEP
+23 QSITEMSPEP
-33 SSQFTNK
+33 SSQLTNK
-40 RMVFARLQMVVSAN
+40 KMVFARQQMVVSAN

-97 ILYLNPKENILTS
+97 ILYLNPKESILTS

-119 TTKENQYLDNNDK
+119 TTKENQFLDSNDK
-132 PLNYGQAVSLGT
+132 PLNYGQAVFLGT

-157 LHQKYGTLEWKK
+157 LHQKYGSLEWNK

-177 AKEGFIISPRLHTL
+177 AKEGFLISPRLHTL

-200 NTNASRYFF
+200 NINASRYFF

-230 LEEVSIHGVEKFYEG
+230 LEEVSIHGVAKFYEG

-251 TRAVNQH
+251 TRAVKQH
-258 LTPGGLNGDD
+258 QTSGGLNEDD
-268 LKQYQPVERKVVCGP
+268 LKQYQAVERKVVCGP

-309 QNFPLSQLDEI
+309 QNFSLNQLNEL
-320 DYLHFLSEAGRL
+320 DYVHYLSEAGRL
-332 AYADRDRYIADP
+332 AYADRDMHIADP
-344 DFIDIPIDSL
+344 DFIQIPIDSL
-354 IDTKYTK
+354 IDPKYTK
-361 ERSHLISKT
+361 ERSHLISIK
-370 KSMTKAKPGIFNQLS
+370 KSMVKAKPGNLNQLP
-385 VQLGSDSNS
+385 VQLGSDSSS

-407 NGQAVTMTISVAS
+407 NGQAVSMTISVAS

-432 LNNEMTDFSFI
+432 LNNEMTDFSFKS
-443 PKENQKLIA
+443 KENQQLIA
-452 NRVAPNKRPRSSMS
+452 NRIEPTKRPRSSMS

-472 DQQRLIMAIGSAG
+472 EQQRLVMTLGSAG

-498 GVLDRKLNIQEA
+498 AVLDRNLNIQEA

-526 KGTYVERYAEELQL
+526 KESFVAQFAQELQL
-540 KGHPLLI
+540 RGHPLLI

-555 GIWING
+555 GIFINRD
-561 EGLWGGVD
+561 GLWGGVD
-569 GRREGV
+569 GRREGI